1 MCIRDRDG
9 NFAVGDYF
17 KVEQATG
24 KATLNANAF
33 NLSGLDQLQ
42 LGAIGA
48 TLGAMIDEFSID
60 GTLSQNSDAK
70 VPTQK
75 AVKTYVDANT
85 AASPLAIAGGTGSGT
100 VTPGS
105 QTLTVGGTANEIETS
120 AANQG
125 ITVGL
130 PNDVTIGNDL
140 TVTNTLS
147 VGGNLTLTGNL
158 TVNGT
163 TTTVA
168 TTNTTVAD
176 QLFELGNGRTGS
188 ATGDSGIVI
197 ERGNDTNLFIGWDE
211 SSDRFRFCTT
221 AATGATTGDIGD
233 LADCPIQCSQVETSR
248 LVTNEVFEKFNHQSG
263 GGIGGNV
270 DIYLGTHA
278 VHYFST
284 NSTSNFGFYV
294 RAASGVTLD
303 SQVGNNMSVTFT
315 ALINHGGSAHE
326 INAFEIDGVNKFSSI
341 HWAGGSA
348 PSSDAKANGT
358 SVYTFSLLKTATDTW
373 KILGSFTAYED

>member
-1 MCIRDRDG
+1 
-9 NFAVGDYF
+9 
-17 KVEQATG
+17 

-85 AASPLAIAGGTGSGT
+85 AASPLAIAGGTGSGS

-130 PNDVTIGNDL
+130 PNDVTVGNDL

-188 ATGDSGIVI
+188 ATGDAGIII
-197 ERGNDTNLFIGWDE
+197 ERGNDANLFIGWDE
-211 SSDRFRFCTT
+211 SADTVRFSTT
-221 AATGATTGDIGD
+221 AATGASTGDISD
-233 LADCPIQCSQVETSR
+233 LSDVNIQCSQIETSR
-248 LVTNEVFEKFNHQSG
+248 LVTNEVFEKFNHDAG
-263 GGIGGNV
+263 GGLNGNANV
-270 DIYLGTHA
+270 YLGTNA

-284 NSTSNFGFYV
+284 NTVGAFGFSV

-303 SQVGNNMSVTFT
+303 SQVGNNMSITFT
-315 ALINHGGSAHE
+315 AVCNHGGSAHE
-326 INAFEIDGVNKFSSI
+326 INAFEID
-341 HWAGGSA
+341 
-348 PSSDAKANGT
+348 
-358 SVYTFSLLKTATDTW
+358 
-373 KILGSFTAYED
+373 